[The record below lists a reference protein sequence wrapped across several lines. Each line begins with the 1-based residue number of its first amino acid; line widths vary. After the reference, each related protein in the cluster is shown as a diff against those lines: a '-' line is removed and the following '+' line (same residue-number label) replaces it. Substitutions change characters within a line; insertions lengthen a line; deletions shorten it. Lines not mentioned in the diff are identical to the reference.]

1 MEFRLQLGQFR
12 LWTNLPKIT
21 EAKIVEDF
29 WIFFPR
35 DSRENWMR
43 NIFLL
48 NLKDWNEKFQRLF
61 CNTKIQWQNWT
72 FFSIED
78 SKYFEF
84 ESNSSYRVE
93 FIKNFRHNNCF
104 HRKIFSITAMQK
116 NFDFE
121 KIFSIITIED
131 SKDFKPDPILLHL
144 VKYFKN
150 FKDNNY
156 PRTKIFFH
164 HFHQR
169 FNKWRFL
176 SFDSPIYFIT
186 LISSRKKNNSFARR
200 NLFIIQLI
208 PPSCRFSLTFRG
220 TRIIYVCSG
229 RGPFFPFIERTL
241 IKFLQFSRR
250 TKGQFTRF
258 SCSWPNGCN

>member
-1 MEFRLQLGQFR
+1 MPKQSCSKRHYAWNLDYSLANLGYEPIYQKLQR
-12 LWTNLPKIT
+12 WKLWG
-21 EAKIVEDF
+21 
-29 WIFFPR
+29 IFGFF
-35 DSRENWMR
+35 SLEIRER
-43 NIFLL
+43 IGCEILFLL

-72 FFSIED
+72 FFSIEN

-186 LISSRKKNNSFARR
+186 LISSRKKTIHSLVETYSLS
-200 NLFIIQLI
+200 NLFRL
-208 PPSCRFSLTFRG
+208 PVDSH
-220 TRIIYVCSG
+220 
-229 RGPFFPFIERTL
+229 
-241 IKFLQFSRR
+241 
-250 TKGQFTRF
+250 
-258 SCSWPNGCN
+258 